1 MAVATLPTI
10 TPSML
15 RRAWFE
21 LSACPLVL
29 LRCCR
34 QKLESMHNHS
44 MWGRRRNDGHK
55 WPLRVVKTIQGGE
68 PWGQACRAQGCACCR
83 GHGDPPPEQHLVSVY
98 TGDQEF
104 VFVCVTVTC
113 HRRTRPSTA
122 PTKEKHRM
130 PHCVRVCVWW
140 GGLEAW
146 ASAFDPAFDPPL
158 QSTFTHTP
166 ASQLRCRFLRPAD
179 GTPLVGVEATCRQEL
194 EFFVEGLNQPD
205 TDDEAAGPAGMLDP
219 ALAAALGHPVGA
231 AAYRF
236 GGRGAG
242 GKKRGKKPRYFR

>member
-1 MAVATLPTI
+1 MLAAGGMGTPHPSSIWSASTQVTKSLCLCVCDCDLPPAHTPFHRPHKRKTLHAA
-10 TPSML
+10 L
-15 RRAWFE
+15 
-21 LSACPLVL
+21 
-29 LRCCR
+29 
-34 QKLESMHNHS
+34 
-44 MWGRRRNDGHK
+44 
-55 WPLRVVKTIQGGE
+55 
-68 PWGQACRAQGCACCR
+68 CA
-83 GHGDPPPEQHLVSVY
+83 
-98 TGDQEF
+98 
-104 VFVCVTVTC
+104 
-113 HRRTRPSTA
+113 
-122 PTKEKHRM
+122 
-130 PHCVRVCVWW
+130 CVRVCVWW

-158 QSTFTHTP
+158 QSTFTHTL
-166 ASQLRCRFLRPAD
+166 ASQLRCHFPRPAD